1 MIAMTSDFIPKMVY
15 KYGVSDNGGYEG
27 YRAWTLTSKSYFLK
41 KALWV
46 LFSRVFQSIF
56 VFHISAFNTSDY
68 GIRGSEN
75 FTGPTKY
82 NNLTDVEAQ
91 KDWKESCLF
100 PGFKENQSPYE
111 YSADF
116 YFVWMGRLVFLV
128 LFQVNF
134 RTSFWDGQSDIFHL
148 LFRTL
153 CME

>member
-1 MIAMTSDFIPKMVY
+1 MILFLKWCTSTEFQTTEVTRVTEL
-15 KYGVSDNGGYEG
+15 GLSQVS
-27 YRAWTLTSKSYFLK
+27 LIFK

-128 LFQVNF
+128 LFQVNS
-134 RTSFWDGQSDIFHL
+134 RTSF
-148 LFRTL
+148 
-153 CME
+153 

>member
-1 MIAMTSDFIPKMVY
+1 MILFLKWCTSTGFQTTEITR
-15 KYGVSDNGGYEG
+15 GTEIGLSQVSP
-27 YRAWTLTSKSYFLK
+27 TSYF
-41 KALWV
+41 KALFAR
-46 LFSRVFQSIF
+46 FSIDL

-116 YFVWMGRLVFLV
+116 YFVWMGRLAFLV
-128 LFQVNF
+128 LFQVYSTTTF
-134 RTSFWDGQSDIFHL
+134 EGKSDIFHL